1 MTAPDPNAASPK
13 LSLLQADEVAGYCL
27 QALGPTQV
35 LLVGAALAPLLTPL
49 RAAGCGVVVHEE
61 IPVDIAATGTVIA
74 WAESCSQCRSLFELG
89 ANVLVLVAAATPADE
104 AHAISEQ
111 AAAANWQR
119 HPAMFVLPASRDGI
133 RILMLVRAGVS
144 VADPQSILRAGY
156 HGLAAALVRPSDA
169 VVAADAA
176 DHGLWRILQQHTR
189 CRSLQVLSNGPAP
202 ADLEPGIIWQAPAAL
217 RPDEPL
223 ADVVVTRIGHDD
235 MNWMRE
241 LKVATAALV
250 RSGRLVAAVPL
261 IDGRNVDER
270 GLLFALESL
279 GLVVDRAWW
288 QSLSRPVGAGQ
299 FIEASRDGA
308 GRLQIDPDAKAQ
320 ADALVLMAVK
330 TGGSGVPRNP
340 ELHVPNIIAFQRDY
354 LDASVVRLIVA
365 MGLRLESAP
374 LRRLLAEQ
382 LLAAS
387 PTDSA
392 DHGAALCVL
401 LYDPA
406 ALEGERRAALLE
418 AAQRYVELTANNP
431 TVLRWQVS
439 LTYAIATLHHA
450 AGDLGRA
457 EDLYAQVLTFDVLAF
472 SPLLGT
478 KTTAAAV
485 RLGWILFARGDLPAA
500 RQAWLQGL
508 SEARRLAS
516 HADWTEVVGDIEFPE
531 TFGMPEFAAVVDE
544 AGRLASALRVTAE
557 TPLRPGVAWQW
568 GNQSVQATLSRALGE
583 QQRLLTWQ
591 EQLQDAKDWLDGQYH
606 HLKAELERSV
616 ASLRTLQAANAALA
630 RDNAGSAAAFRL
642 AHQHA
647 EADKAGLRVLLQD
660 QQAQYVRLAGEHA
673 CLTEEHARLAE
684 EHARLAEE
692 QARLAEEHAHL
703 AGEHARLLDAAQEL
717 TSATSGIMD
726 RVPQPRLPA
735 ESIAEELFR
744 LSEALNRIPWKSAV
758 RPALHVLVVL
768 LGGRKR
774 T

>member
-1 MTAPDPNAASPK
+1 MILCEVVMTAPDSNAASPK

-35 LLVGAALAPLLTPL
+35 LLVGAALAPLLGPL
-49 RAAGCGVVVHEE
+49 RAAGCDVVVHEE
-61 IPVDIAATGTVIA
+61 IPADIAPTGTVIA

-89 ANVLVLVAAATPADE
+89 ANVLVLVAASTPADE

-111 AAAANWQR
+111 AAAANWQQ
-119 HPAMFVLPASRDGI
+119 HPATFVLPASRDGI
-133 RILMLVRAGVS
+133 RIQLLARAGVS
-144 VADPQSILRAGY
+144 VPDPQGMLRAGY
-156 HGLAAALVRPSDA
+156 HGLAAALVRPGDA

-176 DHGLWRILQQHTR
+176 DLGLWRILQQQTR
-189 CRSLQVLSNGPAP
+189 CRSLQVLSNAP
-202 ADLEPGIIWQAPAAL
+202 APAAL
-217 RPDEPL
+217 EAGIIWRAPGAWRPDEPS
-223 ADVVVTRIGHDD
+223 ADVLVTRIGHDGTD
-235 MNWMRE
+235 WVRE
-241 LKVATAALV
+241 LEIATAALV
-250 RSGRLVAAVPL
+250 RSGRLVVALPL
-261 IDGRNVDER
+261 TDGRNVDER
-270 GLLFALESL
+270 DLLLALEPL

-308 GRLQIDPDAKAQ
+308 GRLRIDPDAKAQ

-330 TGGSGVPRNP
+330 TGGDGVPRNP

-374 LRRLLAEQ
+374 LRRHLAEQ
-382 LLAAS
+382 LLATS
-387 PTDSA
+387 PIDSA

-418 AAQRYVELTANNP
+418 AAQRYVELTASNP

-439 LTYAIATLHHA
+439 LTYATAALHHA
-450 AGDLGRA
+450 AGNLGRA
-457 EDLYAQVLTFDVLAF
+457 ADLYAQVLAFDVLAF

-485 RLGWILFARGDLPAA
+485 RLGWILFGRGDLPAA

-508 SEARRLAS
+508 REARRLAS

-531 TFGMPEFAAVVDE
+531 TFGMPEFAAVMDE

-557 TPLRPGVAWQW
+557 VPLRPGLAWQW
-568 GNQSVQATLSRALGE
+568 GNQSVHAMLSRTLGE
-583 QQRLLTWQ
+583 QQRLLAWQ

-606 HLKAELERSV
+606 HLNAELDRSS
-616 ASLRTLQAANAALA
+616 ASLQTLQAENAALA

-647 EADKAGLRVLLQD
+647 ETDKAGLRVRLEHQR
-660 QQAQYVRLAGEHA
+660 AQYARLAD
-673 CLTEEHARLAE
+673 EHAR
-684 EHARLAEE
+684 
-692 QARLAEEHAHL
+692 L

-726 RVPQPRLPA
+726 RVPQPRLPG

-744 LSEALNRIPWKSAV
+744 LSDALNRIPWKSAV
-758 RPALHVLVVL
+758 RSALHVLVVL

-774 T
+774 A